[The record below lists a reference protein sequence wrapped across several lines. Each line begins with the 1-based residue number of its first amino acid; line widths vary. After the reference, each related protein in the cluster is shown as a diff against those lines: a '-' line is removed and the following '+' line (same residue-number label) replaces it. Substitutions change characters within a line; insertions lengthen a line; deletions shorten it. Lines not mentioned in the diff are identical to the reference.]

1 MLDVLH
7 WDEEARRHHFR
18 GSSMK
23 RAKLNM
29 IRRNA
34 VIVAGNILAE
44 IDNPE
49 LLTKLKEIASSHSED
64 PLVSSAAQVVLKK
77 EELKG

>member
-1 MLDVLH
+1 
-7 WDEEARRHHFR
+7 
-18 GSSMK
+18 MK

-49 LLTKLKEIASSHSED
+49 LLAKIKEIASSPSED
-64 PLVSSAAQVVLKK
+64 PLVSNAAKVVLKK
-77 EELKG
+77 KN

>member
-1 MLDVLH
+1 
-7 WDEEARRHHFR
+7 
-18 GSSMK
+18 
-23 RAKLNM
+23 M

-49 LLTKLKEIASSHSED
+49 LLAKIKEIASSPSED
-64 PLVSSAAQVVLKK
+64 PLVSNAAKVVLKK
-77 EELKG
+77 KN